1 MEKPLAITG
10 HTRLA
15 AVLAS
20 PISHSLS
27 PLIHNTAFKL
37 LDIDA
42 VYLAFDVTPDKLEEA
57 FTAVK
62 LFNLLGCNLSMPNKL
77 KGFEL
82 VDEHSIEAKLI
93 GSINTVVQK
102 NGYLT
107 GYNTDGIGFINN
119 LKAEG
124 VEVASKKLIVFGAG
138 GAGLAIIV
146 QAALE
151 GAKELVVVTRD
162 SDKTQSLVSKLQE
175 IQDITNCHLK
185 RLSLEDSTGLF
196 TAISDSDIL
205 INTTSV
211 GMEGNSV
218 QELLP
223 SYDALHKHTIVVDI
237 IYQPL
242 ETPLLLAA
250 KNKGCQTINGI
261 GMLVYQAAAAFNLWT
276 EKEMPINQ
284 VKEALECQ
292 GKC

>member
-1 MEKPLAITG
+1 MGNPLMITG

-27 PLIHNTAFKL
+27 PLIHNTAFEL
-37 LDIDA
+37 LGIDA
-42 VYLAFDVTPDKLEEA
+42 VYLAFDITADQLEEA
-57 FTAVK
+57 FAAVK

-77 KGFEL
+77 RGFEL
-82 VDEHSIEAKLI
+82 VDEHSLEAKLI

-102 NGYLT
+102 NGCLT

-124 VEVASKKLIVFGAG
+124 VEVARKKIIVFGAG

-151 GAKELVVVTRD
+151 GAEELIVVTRD
-162 SDKTQSLVSKLQE
+162 SNKIKSLVNKLRE
-175 IQDITNCHLK
+175 IQESTACTLK
-185 RLSLEDSTGLF
+185 RISLADSEKVF
-196 TAISDSDIL
+196 EAMSDSDIL

-211 GMEGNSV
+211 GMEGNNV
-218 QELLP
+218 KEFLP
-223 SYDALHKHTIVVDI
+223 NYDALHDRTIVVDI
-237 IYQPL
+237 VYQPL
-242 ETPLLLAA
+242 ETPLLSAA
-250 KNKGCQTINGI
+250 RNKGCRTINGV
-261 GMLVYQAAAAFNLWT
+261 GMLIHQAAVAFNLWT
-276 EKEMPINQ
+276 GKEMPINK
-284 VKEALECQ
+284 VKEVLEFQ